1 MLDFSVSVI
10 PLVALAACNFV
21 LSWVWYSPVLFA
33 KPWLKAL
40 GWSLDMEM
48 TDEDRKQMPWLFF
61 SGAVTSFIFVYG
73 LMVVVH
79 SLRITDF
86 VQGLVAGVVFWAA
99 FALTHSLSTL
109 WEGRKAVVLVINN
122 GLFLLTY
129 ALFGGILAVWR

>member
-10 PLVALAACNFV
+10 PLVALAAANFV

-61 SGAVTSFIFVYG
+61 SGVIHSLLFVYG

-79 SLRITDF
+79 GLKITDF
-86 VQGLVAGVVFWAA
+86 AQGLVVGAVIWAA
-99 FALTHSLSTL
+99 FVLTHSISTL
-109 WEGRKAVVLVINN
+109 WEGRKAVVIVINN